1 MIFDIRDYGAINDG
15 VTLCTEAIQAA
26 IDACAEAGG
35 GRVLVENGKYL
46 TGSLT
51 LKSFVELHLAANAI
65 LQAST
70 NTDHFP
76 ERTDVKHVDTE
87 FLPRARNASIIFAE
101 EAEGIAITGQ
111 GIIDCGGDSYM
122 RPADEKFWMPYS
134 RIDAP
139 TPPRVV
145 FLTGCRNVKISD
157 VTMRNQPAGWS
168 YWIHDCDYV
177 NFDGIKINARVDY
190 PNNDGIHVNCSR
202 NVTIS
207 NCMISC
213 GDDCIVVRA
222 NSSSLAENK
231 VCERV
236 VVTNCTLTTW
246 CNAVRIGWI
255 GDGTIRNCTFSGLV
269 ITDSAVGIGI
279 VLPQRGE
286 KRLPD
291 EGREATLVEN
301 LTFDNIIFDRGRC
314 TPVWISIHENP
325 VVKCNAV
332 RNIYFSNLHSRSM
345 EFPFISGR
353 KANPLKNIQFSNCTF
368 EKYPLSMLPA
378 DYRYGIKSA
387 SVFGRES
394 GNVLVMRCAENIGF
408 HNTSFI
414 AEE

>member
-35 GRVLVENGKYL
+35 GRVLIEGGKYL

-51 LKSFVELHLAANAI
+51 LRSFVELHLAANAI

-76 ERTDVKHVDTE
+76 ERADVKHVDTA
-87 FLPRARNASIIFAE
+87 FLPRARNASILFAE

-111 GIIDCGGDSYM
+111 GIIDCGGDAYM
-122 RPADEKFWMPYS
+122 RPIEKSWMPYA

-145 FLTGCRNVKISD
+145 FFTGCRNIKVCDI
-157 VTMRNQPAGWS
+157 TMRNQPAGWS
-168 YWIHDCDYV
+168 YWIHDCDFV
-177 NFDGIKINARVDY
+177 TFDSVKIDARLDY

-213 GDDCIVVRA
+213 ADDCIVVRA
-222 NSSSLAENK
+222 NSISLKENK
-231 VCERV
+231 PCEKV

-246 CNAVRIGWI
+246 CNAIRIGWI
-255 GDGTIRNCTFSGLV
+255 NDGTIRNCTFSNLT
-269 ITDSAVGIGI
+269 ITDSGCGIGI
-279 VLPQRGE
+279 VLPERGAT
-286 KRLPD
+286 RLLD

-314 TPVWISIHENP
+314 TPVWISVHENP
-325 VVKCNAV
+325 VVKCDAI
-332 RNIYFSNLHSRSM
+332 RNIYFSNMHCRSM

-368 EKYPLSMLPA
+368 EKYPISMLPEN
-378 DYRYGIKSA
+378 YRYGVRGQT
-387 SVFGRES
+387 VFGKPW
-394 GNVLVMRCAENIGF
+394 GNPLVMRYAENIGF
-408 HNTSFI
+408 HNTSFVTQD
-414 AEE
+414 